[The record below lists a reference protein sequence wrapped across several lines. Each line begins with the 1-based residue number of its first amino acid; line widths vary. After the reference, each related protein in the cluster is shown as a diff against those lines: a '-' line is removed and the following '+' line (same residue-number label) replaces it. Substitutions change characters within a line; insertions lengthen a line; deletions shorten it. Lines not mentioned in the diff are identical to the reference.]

1 MRLLLVFIVIAA
13 NTWLAEGPANSAPVH
28 GWVTGPANTTLAT
41 YHVFTSPAVGES
53 VSYHVYRPTA
63 HQAEPERRFP
73 VLYWL
78 HGSGEG
84 ILGIPGLCQFF
95 NDAINTGQIPPA
107 MIVFPN
113 GLTPPGMWCNSKDGL
128 TPVESMLINDLIP
141 HIDATERTLATRN
154 GRILEGFSMGGYGAG
169 RLGLKHH
176 HLFRAISMMGAGPL
190 QLNFLEDDP
199 NLAPINQRVQ
209 LFEQVWGSDM
219 DYYLL
224 QHPWTIAQ
232 AQANNLPG
240 DLRLRIIIGTADSL
254 LANNRL
260 FRDRIASIQIPH
272 EYLEINGIGHQPLPL
287 ISSIGPSNWAFYT
300 AVLQPLQTGV
310 PSWELYE

>member
-1 MRLLLVFIVIAA
+1 
-13 NTWLAEGPANSAPVH
+13 
-28 GWVTGPANTTLAT
+28 
-41 YHVFTSPAVGES
+41 
-53 VSYHVYRPTA
+53 VSYHVYRPSA

-113 GLTPPGMWCNSKDGL
+113 GLTQGMWCDSKDGR
-128 TPVESMLINDLIP
+128 TPVESMFISDLIP

-176 HLFRAISMMGAGPL
+176 HLFRAVSMMGAGPL

-232 AQANNLPG
+232 TQTNNLPG

-260 FRDRIASIQIPH
+260 FRDHLVSLQIPH
-272 EYLEINGIGHQPLPL
+272 EYMELNGIGHQPLPTVT
-287 ISSIGPSNWAFYT
+287 SIGPSNWAFYT
-300 AVLQPLQTGV
+300 AVLQPLESGV
-310 PSWELYE
+310 SYWDMYD